1 MGYFSNRGIALT
13 LVLSLLSGVILM
25 GVVFVPQFAENSL
38 KLPAGSGG
46 YLVIALGLASGVG
59 APSIPDA
66 YRQGGPW
73 CPGLGAGISLL
84 AAIVIILWAHPAA
97 VDGDRCSPA

>member
-1 MGYFSNRGIALT
+1 MNLGYFSNRGIALT

-59 APSIPDA
+59 APAADLAAAASVGA
-66 YRQGGPW
+66 
-73 CPGLGAGISLL
+73 GLG
-84 AAIVIILWAHPAA
+84 
-97 VDGDRCSPA
+97 